1 MIIIIIDFKL
11 LESIRW
17 IHQLKKVRNVVEY
30 FKWKQNGMYNLYL
43 SKKKKESENSRQYM
57 LYIYEI
63 IFPKDVRELPVN
75 EIYKKMIHGICM
87 INSVCLFCHVNFFI
101 APNPF
106 CKCHATTFKKKK
118 NLPWKFNFFSN
129 EKKSIL

>member
-1 MIIIIIDFKL
+1 MYLNISNENKMVCIIFI
-11 LESIRW
+11 
-17 IHQLKKVRNVVEY
+17 
-30 FKWKQNGMYNLYL
+30 YL
-43 SKKKKESENSRQYM
+43 RKKKESENSRQYM

-75 EIYKKMIHGICM
+75 EIYKKKMIHGICM

-118 NLPWKFNFFSN
+118 NFCHENFIFFLM
-129 EKKSIL
+129 KKNLFCNIFVW